1 MDSSAR
7 LFLALLR
14 RNMRTVDV
22 EGLVVD
28 SGNNAWVLTS
38 TALVLM
44 MTLPGLALF
53 YAGMVRR
60 MNVLST
66 MMQSYGAAA
75 VVTVLWALVGYSL
88 AFSDGGPVNAFV
100 GGLTHAGLAGITPET
115 MNGDLP
121 ANLFLMFQLTFAI
134 ITVAII
140 AGAAVER
147 IRFSAF
153 LIFASFWL
161 VLVYAPVCHW
171 VWGGGFLGD
180 AGKLDFAGGA
190 VVHIN
195 AGVAGLVL
203 AKVLGP
209 RRGWPGGPLIPD
221 NLVLTLIGAG
231 MLWVGWFGF
240 NGGSALA
247 ADGAA
252 AHAFVTTQIAAAT
265 AALTWMILE
274 WALRGKA
281 SALGAASGA
290 VAGLVAITPAAGFVP
305 AWAAF
310 IIGAGGAAGAYWGVT
325 GLKRLLKIDDSLD
338 AFGLHGVGG
347 FVGAVLTGVFAV
359 EAIGGAAG
367 AIEGNLLQVWT
378 QTWGALSV
386 AVYSGAVTFIIL
398 FVMSKFMS
406 LRVSEEAERKGL
418 DTELHGE
425 SVGS

>member
-1 MDSSAR
+1 MEQIAP
-7 LFLALLR
+7 
-14 RNMRTVDV
+14 
-22 EGLVVD
+22 D
-28 SGNNAWVLTS
+28 SGNVAWILTS
-38 TALVLM
+38 TALVLL

-75 VVTVLWALVGYSL
+75 VVTLVWAIIAYSL
-88 AFSDGGPVNAFV
+88 AFTDGGALNSFV
-100 GGLTHAGLAGITPET
+100 GGLDRIGLAGVTPDT
-115 MNGDLP
+115 VSGDLP
-121 ANLFLMFQLTFAI
+121 ENLFFMFQLTFAI

-153 LIFASFWL
+153 LVFSAIWL
-161 VLVYAPVCHW
+161 VLVYAPICHW
-171 VWGGGFLGD
+171 VWGGGFLGE
-180 AGKLDFAGGA
+180 AGVLDFAGGA

-203 AKVLGP
+203 AKFLGP
-209 RRGWPGGPLIPD
+209 RRGYPGGSMMPD

-240 NGGSALA
+240 NGGSAL
-247 ADGAA
+247 GANGGA
-252 AHAFVTTQIAAAT
+252 AHAMVTTQLAT
-265 AALTWMILE
+265 ASAVVTWMALE
-274 WALRGKA
+274 WVLRGKA

-305 AWAAF
+305 AWASF
-310 IIGAGGAAGAYWGVT
+310 FVGIGGALGAYYGVT

-347 FVGAVLTGVFAV
+347 LVGAVLTGVFAV
-359 EAIGGAAG
+359 EAIGGAPG
-367 AIEGNLLQVWT
+367 AVEGNLMQVWT
-378 QTWGALSV
+378 QTWGALAA
-386 AVYSGAVTFIIL
+386 AVYCAVVTTIIL
-398 FVMSKFMS
+398 FVQSKLMK
-406 LRVSEEAERKGL
+406 LRVEDEEEIKGL
-418 DTELHGE
+418 DTSLHGE
-425 SVGS
+425 SVN

>member
-1 MDSSAR
+1 MCNAKKR
-7 LFLALLR
+7 EVTPMEQIAP
-14 RNMRTVDV
+14 
-22 EGLVVD
+22 D
-28 SGNNAWVLTS
+28 SGNVAWILTS
-38 TALVLM
+38 TALVLL

-75 VVTVLWALVGYSL
+75 VVTLVWAVLAYSL
-88 AFSDGGPVNAFV
+88 AFTDGGALNSFV
-100 GGLTHAGLAGITPET
+100 GGLDRVFLAGVTPET
-115 MNGDLP
+115 VSGDLP
-121 ANLFLMFQLTFAI
+121 ENLFFMFQLTFAI

-153 LIFASFWL
+153 LIFGAVWM
-161 VLVYAPVCHW
+161 VLVYAPICHW
-171 VWGGGFLGD
+171 VWGGGFLGE
-180 AGKLDFAGGA
+180 AGVLDFAGGA

-203 AKVLGP
+203 AKFLGP
-209 RRGWPGGPLIPD
+209 RRGYPGGSMMPD

-240 NGGSALA
+240 NGGSAL
-247 ADGAA
+247 GANGGA
-252 AHAFVTTQIAAAT
+252 AHAMVTTQLAT
-265 AALTWMILE
+265 ASAVVTWMALE
-274 WALRGKA
+274 WVLRGKA

-305 AWAAF
+305 AWASF
-310 IIGAGGAAGAYWGVT
+310 FVGIGGALGAYYGVT

-347 FVGAVLTGVFAV
+347 LVGAVLTGVFAV
-359 EAIGGAAG
+359 EAIGGAPG
-367 AIEGNLLQVWT
+367 AIEGNLMQVWT
-378 QTWGALSV
+378 QTWGALAA
-386 AVYSGAVTFIIL
+386 AVYCAVVTTIIL
-398 FVMSKFMS
+398 FVQSKLMK
-406 LRVSEEAERKGL
+406 LRVEDEEEIKGL
-418 DTELHGE
+418 DTSLHGE
-425 SVGS
+425 SVN

>member
-1 MDSSAR
+1 MEQIAP
-7 LFLALLR
+7 
-14 RNMRTVDV
+14 
-22 EGLVVD
+22 D
-28 SGNNAWVLTS
+28 SGNVAWILTS
-38 TALVLM
+38 TALVLL

-75 VVTVLWALVGYSL
+75 VVTLVWAVLAYSL
-88 AFSDGGPVNAFV
+88 AFTDGGALNSFV
-100 GGLTHAGLAGITPET
+100 GGLDRVFLAGVTPET
-115 MNGDLP
+115 VSGDLP
-121 ANLFLMFQLTFAI
+121 ENLFFMFQLTFAI

-153 LIFASFWL
+153 LIFGAVWM
-161 VLVYAPVCHW
+161 VLVYAPICHW
-171 VWGGGFLGD
+171 VWGGGFLGE
-180 AGKLDFAGGA
+180 AGVLDFAGGA

-203 AKVLGP
+203 AKFLGP
-209 RRGWPGGPLIPD
+209 RRGYPGGAMMPD

-240 NGGSALA
+240 NGGSAL
-247 ADGAA
+247 GANGGA
-252 AHAFVTTQIAAAT
+252 AHAMVTTQLAT
-265 AALTWMILE
+265 ASAVVTWMALE
-274 WALRGKA
+274 WVLRGKA

-305 AWAAF
+305 AWASF
-310 IIGAGGAAGAYWGVT
+310 FVGIGGALGAYYGVT

-347 FVGAVLTGVFAV
+347 LVGAVLTGVFAV
-359 EAIGGAAG
+359 EAIGGAPG
-367 AIEGNLLQVWT
+367 AIEGNLMQVWT
-378 QTWGALSV
+378 QTWGALAA
-386 AVYSGAVTFIIL
+386 AVYCAVVTTIIL
-398 FVMSKFMS
+398 FVQSKLMK
-406 LRVSEEAERKGL
+406 LRVEDEEETKGL
-418 DTELHGE
+418 DTSLHGE
-425 SVGS
+425 SVN

>member
-1 MDSSAR
+1 MEQIAP
-7 LFLALLR
+7 
-14 RNMRTVDV
+14 
-22 EGLVVD
+22 D
-28 SGNNAWVLTS
+28 SGNVAWILTS
-38 TALVLM
+38 TALVLL

-75 VVTVLWALVGYSL
+75 VVTLVWAVLAYSL
-88 AFSDGGPVNAFV
+88 AFTDGGALNSFV
-100 GGLTHAGLAGITPET
+100 GGLDRVFLAGVTPET
-115 MNGDLP
+115 VSGDLP
-121 ANLFLMFQLTFAI
+121 ENLFFMFQLTFAI

-153 LIFASFWL
+153 LIFGAVWM
-161 VLVYAPVCHW
+161 VLVYAPICHW
-171 VWGGGFLGD
+171 VWGGGFLGE
-180 AGKLDFAGGA
+180 AGVLDFAGGA

-203 AKVLGP
+203 AKFLGP
-209 RRGWPGGPLIPD
+209 RRGYPGGAMMPD

-240 NGGSALA
+240 NGGSAR
-247 ADGAA
+247 GANGGA
-252 AHAFVTTQIAAAT
+252 AHAMVTTQLAT
-265 AALTWMILE
+265 ASAVVTWMALE
-274 WALRGKA
+274 WVLRGKA

-305 AWAAF
+305 AWASF
-310 IIGAGGAAGAYWGVT
+310 FVGIGGALGAYYGVT

-347 FVGAVLTGVFAV
+347 LVGAVLTGVFAV
-359 EAIGGAAG
+359 EAIGGAPG
-367 AIEGNLLQVWT
+367 AIEGNLMQVWT
-378 QTWGALSV
+378 QTWGALAA
-386 AVYSGAVTFIIL
+386 AVYCAVVTTIIL
-398 FVMSKFMS
+398 FVQSKLMK
-406 LRVSEEAERKGL
+406 LRVEDEEETKGL
-418 DTELHGE
+418 DTSLHGE
-425 SVGS
+425 SVN

>member
-1 MDSSAR
+1 MEQIAP
-7 LFLALLR
+7 
-14 RNMRTVDV
+14 
-22 EGLVVD
+22 D
-28 SGNNAWVLTS
+28 SGNVAWILTS
-38 TALVLM
+38 TALVLL

-75 VVTVLWALVGYSL
+75 VVTLVWAIIAYSL
-88 AFSDGGPVNAFV
+88 AFTDGGALNSFV
-100 GGLTHAGLAGITPET
+100 GGLDRIGLAGVTPDT
-115 MNGDLP
+115 VSGDLP
-121 ANLFLMFQLTFAI
+121 ENLFFMFQLTFAI

-153 LIFASFWL
+153 LVFSAIWL
-161 VLVYAPVCHW
+161 VLVYAPICHW
-171 VWGGGFLGD
+171 VWGGGFLGE
-180 AGKLDFAGGA
+180 AGVLDFAGGA

-203 AKVLGP
+203 AKFLGP
-209 RRGWPGGPLIPD
+209 RRGYPGGSMMPD

-240 NGGSALA
+240 NGGSAL
-247 ADGAA
+247 GANGGA
-252 AHAFVTTQIAAAT
+252 AHAMVTTQLAT
-265 AALTWMILE
+265 ASAVVTWMVLE
-274 WALRGKA
+274 WVLRGKA

-305 AWAAF
+305 AWASF
-310 IIGAGGAAGAYWGVT
+310 LVGVGGAMGAYYGVT

-347 FVGAVLTGVFAV
+347 LVGAVLTGVFAV
-359 EAIGGAAG
+359 EAIGGTAG
-367 AIEGNLLQVWT
+367 AVEGNLMQVWT
-378 QTWGALSV
+378 QTWGALAA
-386 AVYSGAVTFIIL
+386 AVYCAVVTTIIL
-398 FVMSKFMS
+398 FVQSKLMK
-406 LRVSEEAERKGL
+406 LRVEDEEEIKGL
-418 DTELHGE
+418 DTSLHGE
-425 SVGS
+425 SVN

>member
-1 MDSSAR
+1 MEQIAP
-7 LFLALLR
+7 
-14 RNMRTVDV
+14 
-22 EGLVVD
+22 D
-28 SGNNAWVLTS
+28 SGNVAWILTS
-38 TALVLM
+38 TALVLL

-75 VVTVLWALVGYSL
+75 VVTLVWAVLAYSL
-88 AFSDGGPVNAFV
+88 AFTDGGALNSFV
-100 GGLTHAGLAGITPET
+100 GGLDRVFLAGVTPET
-115 MNGDLP
+115 VSGDLP
-121 ANLFLMFQLTFAI
+121 ENLFFMFQLTFAI

-153 LIFASFWL
+153 LIFGAVWM
-161 VLVYAPVCHW
+161 VLVYAPICHW
-171 VWGGGFLGD
+171 VWGGGFLGE
-180 AGKLDFAGGA
+180 AGVLDFAGGA

-203 AKVLGP
+203 AKFLGP
-209 RRGWPGGPLIPD
+209 RRGYPGGSMMPD

-240 NGGSALA
+240 NGGSAL
-247 ADGAA
+247 GANGGA
-252 AHAFVTTQIAAAT
+252 AHAMVTTQLAT
-265 AALTWMILE
+265 ASAVVTWMALE
-274 WALRGKA
+274 WVLRGKA

-305 AWAAF
+305 AWASF
-310 IIGAGGAAGAYWGVT
+310 FVGIGGALGAYYGVT

-347 FVGAVLTGVFAV
+347 LVGAVLTGVFAV
-359 EAIGGAAG
+359 EAIGGAPG
-367 AIEGNLLQVWT
+367 AIEGNLMQVWT
-378 QTWGALSV
+378 QTWGALAA
-386 AVYSGAVTFIIL
+386 AVYCAVVTTIIL
-398 FVMSKFMS
+398 FVQSKLMK
-406 LRVSEEAERKGL
+406 LRVEDEEEIKGL
-418 DTELHGE
+418 DTSLHGE
-425 SVGS
+425 SVN